1 MAYYIVQ
8 AKFQED
14 LLTELRSRLDS
25 GEIQKMRP
33 FGNALH
39 YSLEN
44 ARSDQPGWA
53 IWEEE
58 DYCRPPLA
66 QERAAVLDTY
76 FTDLSVELVKQGKGW
91 ERIASL
97 PMLWD
102 D

>member
-44 ARSDQPGWA
+44 ARSDQPG
-53 IWEEE
+53 
-58 DYCRPPLA
+58 
-66 QERAAVLDTY
+66 
-76 FTDLSVELVKQGKGW
+76 
-91 ERIASL
+91 
-97 PMLWD
+97 
-102 D
+102 